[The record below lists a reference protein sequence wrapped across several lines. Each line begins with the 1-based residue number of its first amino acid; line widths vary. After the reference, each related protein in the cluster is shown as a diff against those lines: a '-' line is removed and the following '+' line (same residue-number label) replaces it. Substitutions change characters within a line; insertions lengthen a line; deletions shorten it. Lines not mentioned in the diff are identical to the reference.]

1 MEDLFE
7 KLKPAHHAKERP
19 LAVRISPQRIQ
30 DFVGQ
35 SHILAPGRL
44 LRRLIESDRLQSVIF
59 YGPSGTGKTALA
71 RIIARL
77 TKSHFLAANAVT
89 LGVSELRRILDAA
102 KKQWHINRTGTI
114 LLIDEI
120 HHFNKTQQDALLP
133 DVETGDITIIGITT
147 ENPFFYVNAALLSR
161 SQTFEFYPL
170 RDEDLK
176 TILTGALHD
185 RVNGVGNLKVQIDPD
200 ALNHIVI
207 QAGGDARK
215 MLNALEVGVLST
227 QPDSPGIIHFS
238 LNVAEESIQKKALMY
253 DKKGDSHYDTVSA
266 FIKSMRGSDPDA
278 AVYWMVK
285 MLAAGED
292 PRFVI
297 RRVIILASEDIGNAD
312 PMALVLASAALH
324 TIEFVGL
331 PEARIILAHAVT
343 YAASAPKSNASY
355 LALEKASHDI
365 ETKEIKAVPGHLKDA
380 HLDREQRGHGQGY
393 QYPHDFP
400 GHFVHQE
407 YLPGKKKGRLYYWPT
422 DEGYEKKIRERLEKL
437 DKIIQE
443 EKSK

>member
-19 LAVRISPQRIQ
+19 LAVRISPQRIE

-185 RVNGVGNLKVQIDPD
+185 RVNGVGNLKIQIDPD

-238 LNVAEESIQKKALMY
+238 LNVAEESIQKKALLY

-422 DEGYEKKIRERLEKL
+422 DEGYEKKIRQRLEEL